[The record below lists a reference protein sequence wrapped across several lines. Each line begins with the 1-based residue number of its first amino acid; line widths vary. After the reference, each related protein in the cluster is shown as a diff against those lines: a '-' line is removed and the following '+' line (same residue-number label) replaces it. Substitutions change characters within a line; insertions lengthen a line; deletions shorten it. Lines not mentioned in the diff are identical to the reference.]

1 MNKKLTVAVAAAA
14 LSVSMA
20 VPAMAQWNNLGNN
33 NWQWL
38 ENGVAVKDQWVTTEN
53 GQYYINLD
61 GLCSYN
67 WINWNGNWYFG
78 QQGSNLGNVVKNGWA
93 SVDGNYYYFGAD
105 GVMATGTQTI
115 NGVTYTFD
123 ANGHCTTTPTGVS
136 YATYSTGAAASTS
149 TTTVG
154 GGSSSGGGSS
164 TSMPAP
170 TTAARELQT
179 ELRATEDAMS
189 NATGASVNV
198 GVASGNTVN
207 VQVNAASAVEA
218 NDDAATVLT
227 DIARGIIDA
236 SGIDESR
243 VQSIKIRNVSASS
256 VGEMEDKAKEILN
269 GMNIETA
276 KKALGSNRTITVAV
290 ENEDGTV
297 TNVSLFVQI

>member
-170 TTAARELQT
+170 SQKARDTQTA
-179 ELRATEDAMS
+179 LRDAEGDMNNVVS
-189 NATGASVNV
+189 GVSVNV
-198 GVASGNTVN
+198 GVASGDTVN
-207 VQVNAASAVEA
+207 VQVNASGAVSAE
-218 NDDAATVLT
+218 DDAT
-227 DIARGIIDA
+227 DLIGAALAVVGA
-236 SGIDESR
+236 SGYEDQ
-243 VQSIKIRNVSASS
+243 VKSIKV
-256 VGEMEDKAKEILN
+256 
-269 GMNIETA
+269 
-276 KKALGSNRTITVAV
+276 RTITADSVEELANRADAILEGLSVADA
-290 ENEDGTV
+290 EKIYGSSRTV
-297 TNVSLFVQI
+297 TVTLDNDVVINLFVQI

>member
-38 ENGVAVKDQWVTTEN
+38 ENGVAVRDQWVTTEN

-154 GGSSSGGGSS
+154 GGSSSGGGSGS
-164 TSMPAP
+164 S
-170 TTAARELQT
+170 
-179 ELRATEDAMS
+179 S
-189 NATGASVNV
+189 NASEEFKNAYAAKATLNNNLQNMNKAAQGATIEVGSV
-198 GVASGNTVN
+198 SGNTVE
-207 VQVNAASAVEA
+207 VTVDATGAVKDSDKA
-218 NDDAATVLT
+218 NKLISVA
-227 DIARGIIDA
+227 
-236 SGIDESR
+236 SR
-243 VQSIKIRNVSASS
+243 VVEQSGLSGDVKSISMNTIEAKNVADFKEKATKIVGGLTVEQIKATHGDYR
-256 VGEMEDKAKEILN
+256 EIFVTLN
-269 GMNIETA
+269 
-276 KKALGSNRTITVAV
+276 
-290 ENEDGTV
+290 DGTEIYLEV
-297 TNVSLFVQI
+297 EI

>member
-93 SVDGNYYYFGAD
+93 SVDGSYYYFGAD

-136 YATYSTGAAASTS
+136 YATYSTGAATTASTVS
-149 TTTVG
+149 GG

-170 TTAARELQT
+170 TAEA
-179 ELRATEDAMS
+179 RATQTTLRNNEAAM
-189 NATGASVNV
+189 NAAAAGATVNV
-198 GVASGNTVN
+198 GVASSNKVN
-207 VQVNAASAVEA
+207 VQVNASSALSAGDEAADLIAVASDVVA
-218 NDDAATVLT
+218 
-227 DIARGIIDA
+227 A
-236 SGIDESR
+236 SGLEGQ
-243 VQSIKIRNVSASS
+243 VKSIKMNTITADDVAQFEARATEIVGSLT
-256 VGEMEDKAKEILN
+256 VGEIKDKF
-269 GMNIETA
+269 GDYR
-276 KKALGSNRTITVAV
+276 SITVTLD
-290 ENEDGTV
+290 NDTV
-297 TNVSLFVQI
+297 INLSVQI

>member
-93 SVDGNYYYFGAD
+93 SVDGSYYYFGAD

-136 YATYSTGAAASTS
+136 YATYSTGAATTASTVS
-149 TTTVG
+149 GG

-170 TTAARELQT
+170 SEKARDLQT
-179 ELRATEDAMS
+179 ELRAKEGAMS
-189 NATGASVNV
+189 AAANGASVNV

-207 VQVNAASAVEA
+207 VQVNAASVVDNDAPAANLIGIVEDAV
-218 NDDAATVLT
+218 N
-227 DIARGIIDA
+227 A
-236 SGIDESR
+236 SGVADQVTSITLNNVTAGSVDELADR
-243 VQSIKIRNVSASS
+243 A
-256 VGEMEDKAKEILN
+256 EEILKD
-269 GMNIETA
+269 MTLAQA
-276 KKALGSNRTITVAV
+276 KAAFKNRSVTV
-290 ENEDGTV
+290 ELNDGTTINMFV
-297 TNVSLFVQI
+297 TI

>member
-93 SVDGNYYYFGAD
+93 SVDGSYYYFGAD
-105 GVMATGTQTI
+105 GVMATGTQNI

-170 TTAARELQT
+170 SEAARETQT
-179 ELRATEDAMS
+179 ALRNTID
-189 NATGASVNV
+189 NTTVNGASVNV
-198 GVASGNTVN
+198 GVASGDTVN
-207 VQVNAASAVEA
+207 VQVNATAVADTAEA
-218 NDDAATVLT
+218 ADVLT
-227 DIARGIIDA
+227 DIADNVIAESGYTDA
-236 SGIDESR
+236 DIKSITINKVSATTIDEMR
-243 VQSIKIRNVSASS
+243 T
-256 VGEMEDKAKEILN
+256 KAQDILGN
-269 GMNIETA
+269 MTIEEAT
-276 KKALGSNRTITVAV
+276 KALGSSRSITVEL
-290 ENEDGTV
+290 ENGSTV
-297 TNVSLFVQI
+297 NLFVQI

>member
-93 SVDGNYYYFGAD
+93 SVDGSYYYFGAD

-136 YATYSTGAAASTS
+136 YATYSTGAAATTASTVS
-149 TTTVG
+149 GG

-170 TTAARELQT
+170 SEAARETQT
-179 ELRATEDAMS
+179 TLRDSIDNTTI
-189 NATGASVNV
+189 NGASVNV
-198 GVASGNTVN
+198 GVASGDTVN
-207 VQVNAASAVEA
+207 VQVNATAVA
-218 NDDAATVLT
+218 DNAVAAEVLT
-227 DIARGIIDA
+227 DIADNVIAESGYTDA
-236 SGIDESR
+236 DIKSITINKVSATTIDEMR
-243 VQSIKIRNVSASS
+243 T
-256 VGEMEDKAKEILN
+256 KAQDILG
-269 GMNIETA
+269 GMTIEEA
-276 KKALGSNRTITVAV
+276 KKALGSSRSITVEL
-290 ENEDGTV
+290 ENGSTV
-297 TNVSLFVQI
+297 NLFVQI

>member
-170 TTAARELQT
+170 SAEAREVQT
-179 ELRATEDAMS
+179 TLRNNEGAMNDAAAGAT
-189 NATGASVNV
+189 VNV

-207 VQVNAASAVEA
+207 VQVNAAGAVQDGDKA
-218 NDDAATVLT
+218 SKL
-227 DIARGIIDA
+227 IAVAGA
-236 SGIDESR
+236 VVDESGLADQ
-243 VQSIKIRNVSASS
+243 VKNIK
-256 VGEMEDKAKEILN
+256 L
-269 GMNIETA
+269 
-276 KKALGSNRTITVAV
+276 RTITADSVEDLEARAEEILGTMTVAQIKD
-290 ENEDGTV
+290 EFGPNRSITV
-297 TNVSLFVQI
+297 TLKDDTVIQLFVQI